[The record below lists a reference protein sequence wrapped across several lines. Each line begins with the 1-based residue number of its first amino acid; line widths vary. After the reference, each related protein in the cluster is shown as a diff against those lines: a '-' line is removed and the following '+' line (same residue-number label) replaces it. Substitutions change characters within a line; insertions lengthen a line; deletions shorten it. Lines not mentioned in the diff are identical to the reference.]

1 MEKKKVNLPKKDA
14 GRHLADRLE
23 KLGQRK
29 PPKSLID
36 KINQDGRK
44 KVATP
49 KTSTTDLDI

>member
-1 MEKKKVNLPKKDA
+1 MEKKKVNLPKRDA
-14 GRHLADRLE
+14 GRRLADCLE

-36 KINQDGRK
+36 KINQDDRK

-49 KTSTTDLDI
+49 NTSATDLDI